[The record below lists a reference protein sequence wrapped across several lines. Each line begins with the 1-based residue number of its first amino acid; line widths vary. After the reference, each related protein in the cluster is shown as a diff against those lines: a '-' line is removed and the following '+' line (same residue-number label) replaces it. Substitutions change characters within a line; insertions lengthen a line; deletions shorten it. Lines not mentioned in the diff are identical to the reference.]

1 MSVLLWD
8 AFGGYLEGGALKTML
23 AWKALHNTEDTV
35 LQLSWR
41 GRGLGGRAQHLPSP
55 EGARSYCLRRCHYS
69 RITMLCLVVAIVVV
83 AVLFLLVLF
92 WFCFFFWVVVVVVA
106 VCCCCFSKG

>member
-23 AWKALHNTEDTV
+23 AWKALHNTEDTA

-55 EGARSYCLRRCHYS
+55 EGARSYDVATTVELQCCVLLSPLWLS
-69 RITMLCLVVAIVVV
+69 RSC
-83 AVLFLLVLF
+83 FS
-92 WFCFFFWVVVVVVA
+92 WFCFGFIFFWVVVVA
-106 VCCCCFSKG
+106 VCCCCFCKG